1 MNNRDLENQQRDNF
15 HAGVSPDLH
24 MPSASTLKGKPK
36 PFQEK
41 KEVVV
46 AKNFDVNF
54 ISDEDFKVEQEYF
67 PIRPHSDLILVVG
80 PRVENST
87 EGALKLDE
95 KTANDLLNEKLNK
108 LGAAFRVIAI
118 SQKLTSQDMGGI
130 GYTVGDYVT
139 FQSPLRLLKT
149 VSPDDSTLA
158 YYEVRNIDVKY
169 SMTQT
174 TALKFKPVSNEA

>member
-1 MNNRDLENQQRDNF
+1 MTQRDRENKQREDF
-15 HAGVSPDLH
+15 AGAVAPDLH
-24 MPSASTLKGKPK
+24 MPNGDVLKGKPK
-36 PFQEK
+36 AFQV
-41 KEVVV
+41 KEEEVKP
-46 AKNFDVNF
+46 KNFDLNF
-54 ISDEDFKVEQEYF
+54 IDDKVFNVELAYL
-67 PIRPHSDLILVVG
+67 PIRPHSDLILVLG

-87 EGALKLDE
+87 SAALKLDE

-108 LGAAFRVIAI
+108 LGAAFRVVAI
-118 SQKLTSQDMGGI
+118 SQKLQDTTVQPGGV

-169 SMTQT
+169 SMTQS
-174 TALKFKPVSNEA
+174 TALKFKPE